1 MGYHVAVVE
10 VEVEG
15 AGGVAAVGGGG
26 RGAESQPFSAV
37 VERDHRHM
45 G

>member
-1 MGYHVAVVE
+1 MAVVE
-10 VEVEG
+10 VEMEG
-15 AGGVAAVGGGG
+15 AGGIAAVGGGV
-26 RGAESQPFSAV
+26 RGAEPGPFSTV